1 MGMSK
6 GSQIAFCRNLMKK
19 KGVADDLID
28 IEAEIDETLSFEE
41 NYKIL
46 KPKIEALMPEDKKLE
61 AQVTATICREG
72 QAIAIAHEENAKH
85 IAEERER
92 GIQEIL
98 ASDNSAILK
107 KAFEPLRKLTKMV
120 FEGYSSGLIV
130 RGNGA
135 VGKTHNVLAEATE
148 NGNRE
153 GVDYA
158 FLNTYS
164 TPLEFYKALYE
175 NKDRKAI
182 ILDDVAGLFNN
193 ERTIALLK
201 SALWGIGGRRIVQY
215 NSSTDRLGSIPDQ
228 FLITAGIII
237 LTNRL
242 PTGAHIDAIVSRCH
256 FLELSFSRDQVIQL
270 LYDFAKHIEYKGM
283 NAEEK
288 LKVVS
293 WIKENTNEAYDVNF
307 RTLLKM
313 FDLYRFDKNGW
324 SDLAKNLL
332 KPDRV
337 ISEYI
342 SAVASCGIVDEQV
355 NQFRQKTGMSRAT
368 FFRIKAQLKEEVMR

>member
-1 MGMSK
+1 
-6 GSQIAFCRNLMKK
+6 MKK